1 MKWKWGCAT
10 ATSLKARES
19 AEHLASSMKK
29 NCIAAI
35 YIEPKAVLFFLPFF
49 FLPNT
54 HRLPT
59 VDLNFENCVILASKQ
74 KPLEFLVCQGGHLKR
89 NSFTR
94 GFVFFGLFTVFMFSW
109 TCFISYWI
117 EYSRL
122 FFDFGR
128 LNFQKPL

>member
-1 MKWKWGCAT
+1 MKMGLCHCHFSQSQRVSRAFGFKH
-10 ATSLKARES
+10 E
-19 AEHLASSMKK
+19 K

-94 GFVFFGLFTVFMFSW
+94 GFVFF
-109 TCFISYWI
+109 
-117 EYSRL
+117 
-122 FFDFGR
+122 
-128 LNFQKPL
+128 